1 MTMDKEIR
9 KALDKQFEK
18 MKKELVDTITGLI
31 SKLEEKVVSLEAEN
45 SELRYRLDS
54 IEKYERGDCLELH
67 NVPQSPEENLQS
79 LVCGIAE
86 KMNVT
91 VTSHDISTVYR
102 IPQAK
107 NNQNKTVS
115 PRIFVKFVRRN
126 TKRQLYAARSK
137 QGVTHKDLGFQ
148 SKGKIYIRE
157 NLTKTQ
163 NKLYFAAKDK
173 VEECGFKFLWTQDQN
188 IYVRATDKSKRISIN
203 NESDLAKITDS
214 TEPADQT
221 NVRIT
226 RRHNSTTAHA

>member
-1 MTMDKEIR
+1 MIMDKEIR

-91 VTSHDISTVYR
+91 VKSHHISTVYR
-102 IPQAK
+102 IPQAE

-115 PRIFVKFVRRN
+115 PRIFVKFVRRK

-137 QGVTHKDLGFQ
+137 QGVTHKDLGFP
-148 SKGKIYIRE
+148 SKGKVYIRE
-157 NLTKTQ
+157 NPTKRQ
-163 NKLYFAAKDK
+163 NKLYFAAKD
-173 VEECGFKFLWTQDQN
+173 
-188 IYVRATDKSKRISIN
+188 
-203 NESDLAKITDS
+203 
-214 TEPADQT
+214 
-221 NVRIT
+221 
-226 RRHNSTTAHA
+226 